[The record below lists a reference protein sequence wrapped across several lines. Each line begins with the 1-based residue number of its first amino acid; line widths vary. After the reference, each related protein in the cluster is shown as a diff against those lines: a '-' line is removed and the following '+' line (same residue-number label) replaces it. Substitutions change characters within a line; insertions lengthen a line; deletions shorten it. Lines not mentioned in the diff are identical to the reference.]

1 MPTVKVRNL
10 KNKEVGEVSLA
21 DAVFGVELNESL
33 IHAALMNYQANGRQ
47 GTSATKTR
55 GNVSGSGRKLWK
67 QKGTGRARIA
77 SLRSPL
83 WKGGGNVHGPQPRD
97 WSYQMPKKM
106 RRGALRSALSERL
119 REGNLIV
126 IDGFEFKNPKTS
138 EFLGAMGT
146 LGLSD
151 KKTRTKT
158 LIIDSLD
165 NLNLILSSRN
175 VEKTKVT
182 NSFGL
187 NIYDIIYHE
196 KLLISKAALE
206 ELSALLDPKRE
217 TGKAE
222 ETVEAKPKAK
232 KEAAAPAEAEVVAE
246 VVEELPG
253 PRQRD
258 ERGGLQDGQ
267 TQGQVAGVLRDL
279 RLAGLA
285 LLAELLEAGDHDSE
299 QLQDDRRGDVRHDAE
314 REDRQVQQRP
324 AGEQVQQV
332 EYAAAGA
339 GVVHRFETRLH
350 VGVGHTGARQGG
362 AQPVQRDHRY
372 CEQQFLAQVRRPE
385 RTGKGGE
392 QLLPPAR
399 GYRRVRRVGE
409 RHRSGRPISLAGNG
423 L

>member
-10 KNKEVGEVSLA
+10 KNKEVGDVELL
-21 DAVFGVELNESL
+21 DAVFGVELNEAL
-33 IHAALMNYQANGRQ
+33 IHSAVMNYQANGRQ

-55 GNVSGSGRKLWK
+55 GNVSGSGKKLWK

-138 EFLGAMGT
+138 EFLAAISG
-146 LGLSD
+146 LGLQAS
-151 KKTRTKT
+151 KKPTKT

-196 KLLISKAALE
+196 KLLISKAAVE
-206 ELSALLDPKRE
+206 ELTNLLDPKRE
-217 TGKAE
+217 GSKAE
-222 ETVEAKPKAK
+222 EAEVVVEAPKAK
-232 KEAAAPAEAEVVAE
+232 KEAKPKAEKAPKKEAAAEEAPVAEAAKETTAAE
-246 VVEELPG
+246 TTEEATSN
-253 PRQRD
+253 D
-258 ERGGLQDGQ
+258 
-267 TQGQVAGVLRDL
+267 
-279 RLAGLA
+279 
-285 LLAELLEAGDHDSE
+285 
-299 QLQDDRRGDVRHDAE
+299 
-314 REDRQVQQRP
+314 
-324 AGEQVQQV
+324 
-332 EYAAAGA
+332 
-339 GVVHRFETRLH
+339 
-350 VGVGHTGARQGG
+350 
-362 AQPVQRDHRY
+362 
-372 CEQQFLAQVRRPE
+372 
-385 RTGKGGE
+385 
-392 QLLPPAR
+392 
-399 GYRRVRRVGE
+399 
-409 RHRSGRPISLAGNG
+409 
-423 L
+423 